1 LSGADS
7 PFAEVRS
14 PSTKLRASNRLST
27 DNAGSSEMLAFAAA
41 SSVIQA
47 GIKQSV
53 SSGWIIVK
61 CPTPP

>member
-1 LSGADS
+1 
-7 PFAEVRS
+7 
-14 PSTKLRASNRLST
+14 
-27 DNAGSSEMLAFAAA
+27 MLAFAAA

-53 SSGWIIVK
+53 SSGWMIVK